1 MKVSQLE
8 LLNKRHSCLSLETVI
23 SGYGSWND
31 WTSYH
36 QGGTSLRTKPT
47 SWGYGTVDEGESRT
61 SWRAIIKLIN
71 LPALGMPYLWIS
83 YKIPH
88 FLLTKLLEFGS
99 PFFAVKSTLIS
110 TAGDGIHSVFSF
122 RTLKAV
128 FHCIPVST
136 ATDYW
141 SNIANLFLISL
152 WIIWFSSCWE
162 LLYCLPLF
170 PE

>member
-31 WTSYH
+31 WTSYR

-99 PFFAVKSTLIS
+99 PFFAVKSTLGMEFLVYFLSELWKQYSIVYQYLLLLI
-110 TAGDGIHSVFSF
+110 TEVILLIYFSF
-122 RTLKAV
+122 P
-128 FHCIPVST
+128 C
-136 ATDYW
+136 
-141 SNIANLFLISL
+141 
-152 WIIWFSSCWE
+152 E
-162 LLYCLPLF
+162 
-170 PE
+170 